1 MLATRT
7 QAPSGAGYAL
17 ENRLTI
23 SRLFP
28 DAFRDQ
34 HVQRLAPFFRTLQ
47 ETLLAHAPA
56 DGATPHVVLLTPG
69 RYNETYFEHAYLSR
83 YLGFTLAEGADLDRP
98 RRLRAT

>member
-1 MLATRT
+1 MLPAPASRSISRAAPTAQWRVLATRT

-47 ETLLAHAPA
+47 ETLLDARAVPTA
-56 DGATPHVVLLTPG
+56 
-69 RYNETYFEHAYLSR
+69 
-83 YLGFTLAEGADLDRP
+83 
-98 RRLRAT
+98 RRRTSCC